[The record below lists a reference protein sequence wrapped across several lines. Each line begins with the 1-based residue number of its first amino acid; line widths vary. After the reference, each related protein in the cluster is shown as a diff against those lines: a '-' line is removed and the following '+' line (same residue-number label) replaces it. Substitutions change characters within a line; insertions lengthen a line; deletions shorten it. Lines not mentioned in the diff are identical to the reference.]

1 MTETSCPQCG
11 TSLQP
16 SVKFCSTCGATVAA
30 VAAPA
35 DTTADPEQVA
45 RFREHVTATLRD
57 GTPIS
62 ELLGYLIQDSTEMG
76 ISNREAIDIIEQV
89 DAEVK
94 AGDRAAVRVWY
105 DVDRA
110 RAGVAFGNT
119 ILAFRVTNTSAR
131 ATESV
136 VVTVQHPL
144 TQELVTLPPITT
156 LNKDSSKYTETDLV
170 FERVGRHSIRIGWV
184 EVRKLTG
191 ASVVYRFEDVVRLN
205 AENHE
210 ASRSHIQSISQTIQT
225 HGGGVV
231 SAGGLT
237 GSDAVGGTEEAW
249 QEVRLSLSTA
259 DAFREARRLAEARKP
274 IPAPELSLPES
285 VPAAPSNLSA
295 IPQSPTSALLT
306 WTDNATDESGFHV
319 ERSADGVSFALVA
332 TLSAESASYLV
343 AGLPAG
349 SRCSFRVRAFN
360 TAGASPYSNVA
371 GTALPELV
379 RDTPAPPPPQPIH
392 VVVTSSG
399 PTPAAPAAPAPAAPL
414 PKPPVPSFS
423 MGRKPEEKAITAP
436 VPFFKKVL
444 KRVGYAYLAFYLMMI
459 ILVVAAIASSKQE
472 RTAESDR
479 LGALE
484 QQIADSAKAGRF
496 SAALLLLEQLAPTST
511 ALTNM
516 NMQDFERYRY
526 EYEAKRESLR
536 NTILELQAKYEVD
549 SLSAATA
556 GVEMAST
563 VADSLVGSGSAPG
576 VNWQDS
582 RDPRAFIEAYTGAY
596 QSGDTARLAPFYG
609 EKVEYFDRG
618 WIPREDVMKDKVAYF
633 ERWPE
638 IKTRTDSSLAPENQ
652 IQTREI
658 KPGEFELTWRVLFAV
673 AGRDQARS
681 GRAINRILLAFKAGQ
696 GMVIIGES
704 STVTERFN

>member
-1 MTETSCPQCG
+1 M
-11 TSLQP
+11 
-16 SVKFCSTCGATVAA
+16 
-30 VAAPA
+30 
-35 DTTADPEQVA
+35 
-45 RFREHVTATLRD
+45 
-57 GTPIS
+57 
-62 ELLGYLIQDSTEMG
+62 
-76 ISNREAIDIIEQV
+76 
-89 DAEVK
+89 
-94 AGDRAAVRVWY
+94 
-105 DVDRA
+105 
-110 RAGVAFGNT
+110 
-119 ILAFRVTNTSAR
+119 
-131 ATESV
+131 
-136 VVTVQHPL
+136 
-144 TQELVTLPPITT
+144 TLPPITT
-156 LNKDSSKYTETDLV
+156 LNKNSSKYTETDLV

-191 ASVVYRFEDVVRLN
+191 ASVVYRFEDAVRLN

-210 ASRSHIQSISQTIQT
+210 ASRSQIQSISQTIQT

-237 GSDAVGGTEEAW
+237 GSDAAGGTGEAW

-259 DAFREARRLAEARKP
+259 DAFREAQRLAEARKP
-274 IPAPELSLPES
+274 IPAPELPLPKS
-285 VPAAPSNLSA
+285 VPAAPSNLTA

-306 WTDNATDESGFHV
+306 WTDNATDESGYHV
-319 ERSADGVSFALVA
+319 ERSADGVSFSLVV
-332 TLSAESASYLV
+332 TLSAESTSYLV

-349 SRCSFRVRAFN
+349 SRSSFRVRAFN
-360 TAGASPYSNVA
+360 PAGASPYSNVA
-371 GTALPELV
+371 GTVLPELV

-399 PTPAAPAAPAPAAPL
+399 PIPTAPVAPVPPVAPAVPIPTTPL

-423 MGRKPEEKAITAP
+423 MGEKLEEKAITAP
-436 VPFFKKVL
+436 VPFLKKVL
-444 KRVGYAYLAFYLMMI
+444 KRVGYATGAVFLLI
-459 ILVVAAIASSKQE
+459 IVLFVAAAASWEQE

-484 QQIADSAKAGRF
+484 KQIADSAKAGRF
-496 SAALLLLEQLAPTST
+496 SAALLLLEQLVPTST
-511 ALTNM
+511 ALTNV
-516 NMQDFERYRY
+516 QDFERYRY
-526 EYEAKRESLR
+526 EYQAKRESLR
-536 NTILELQAKYEVD
+536 TTILELQAKYEAD

-563 VADSLVGSGSAPG
+563 VADSLVGSGSTLG
-576 VNWQDS
+576 VTWQDS
-582 RDPRAFIEAYTGAY
+582 RDPRTFIEAYVEAY
-596 QSGDTARLAPFYG
+596 QSGDTARIARFYG

-633 ERWPE
+633 ERWPD

-658 KPGEFELTWRVLFAV
+658 KPGEFELTWRVIFEVSGAD
-673 AGRDQARS
+673 RARS
-681 GRAINRILLAFKAGQ
+681 GRAINRLLLAFKEGQ